1 MENGRLTTGTDT
13 YERGDYPIYTIITSN
28 DKRQIDEALL
38 NRSKKVVV
46 PRPSREMFLEI
57 LGLPED
63 HYMTYIYDK
72 CPDFSIRQAKQYL
85 EDLEVLEEK
94 IDLDALSQYINL
106 DELDVKSV
114 AEFQRLTSEEKIEF
128 ERPNLAQCEVRINDN
143 TTAAQWI
150 NLLNSEYGAN
160 YKLFSDKNDDIYV
173 AISTIK
179 DLKRAKE
186 NVDFSDYEGWL
197 EDDLESSKIKEENDE
212 NVIWANNKS
221 TNNGTKLGIKVVGD
235 TIFRLAKD
243 NDKTYVYLNSWNRE
257 LENYLENDLQKGEN
271 DYDRY

>member
-1 MENGRLTTGTDT
+1 
-13 YERGDYPIYTIITSN
+13 
-28 DKRQIDEALL
+28 
-38 NRSKKVVV
+38 
-46 PRPSREMFLEI
+46 
-57 LGLPED
+57 
-63 HYMTYIYDK
+63 MTYIYNK
-72 CPDFSIRQAKQYL
+72 CPNFSIRQAKQYL
-85 EDLEVLEEK
+85 EDLEALDEK

-106 DELDVKSV
+106 DELGVKSV

-128 ERPNLAQCEVRINDN
+128 ERTNLAQCEVRINDN
-143 TTAAQWI
+143 TAAAQWI
-150 NLLNSEYGAN
+150 NLLNSEDGAN
-160 YKLFSDKNDDIYV
+160 YKLFSDENDDIYV

-243 NDKTYVYLNSWNRE
+243 NDKTYVYLNSWNKE
-257 LENYLENDLQKGEN
+257 LESYLGNDLQKGEN
-271 DYDRY
+271 EYDRY